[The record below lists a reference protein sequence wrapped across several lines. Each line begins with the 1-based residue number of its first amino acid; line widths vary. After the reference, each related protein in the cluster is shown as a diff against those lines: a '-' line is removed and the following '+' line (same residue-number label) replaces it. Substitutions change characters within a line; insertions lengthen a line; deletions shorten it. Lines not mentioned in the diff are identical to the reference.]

1 MKLYVFWMAL
11 KLFAQIAK
19 IEVKMQFFA
28 RLCLVG
34 YGMPFSSNYII
45 GASFVFSKEMT
56 QTPILF

>member
-1 MKLYVFWMAL
+1 MAL